1 MSSTHNIE
9 FKNFVKHQHSGIF
22 RKGITMKKLSLLL
35 LSLSA
40 LFLFAGCGS
49 SSSAP
54 RDVAVKWYAALIE
67 GDLKTANELSTEQS
81 RAING
86 LAASSMSSFEKG
98 SEDEKNAQENLKQLK
113 NAKVE
118 IDGDTARLIVEGKS
132 DITLKK
138 VDGEWK
144 VDFHK

>member
-1 MSSTHNIE
+1 
-9 FKNFVKHQHSGIF
+9 
-22 RKGITMKKLSLLL
+22 MKKLSLLL

-40 LFLFAGCGS
+40 LFIFAGCGS

-54 RDVAVKWYAALIE
+54 RDVAVKWYTALIE
-67 GDLKTANELSTEQS
+67 GDLKTANELSTEET

-86 LAASSMSSFEKG
+86 LAASAMSSLKKG
-98 SEDEKNAQENLKQLK
+98 SDDEKNAQENLKQLK